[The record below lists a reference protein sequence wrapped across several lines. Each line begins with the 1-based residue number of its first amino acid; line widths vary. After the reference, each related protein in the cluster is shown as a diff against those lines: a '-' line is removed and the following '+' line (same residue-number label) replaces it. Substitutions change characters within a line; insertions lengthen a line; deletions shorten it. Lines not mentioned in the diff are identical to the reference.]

1 MGGAVPF
8 LLALGL
14 GVLLTPLAGLL
25 GTRLGLVDR
34 PDGGALKV
42 HARPVP
48 LTGGLAALASAA
60 IALALLGGLP
70 SPWSVTAVGVALA
83 VGVADDRRPVA
94 PWPRL
99 LGLALAG
106 VLAALGAPLE
116 PLGALRPV
124 GTVLLVLACA
134 NGVNLLDGQDGLAG
148 GLAALAALGLGLVGS
163 LASSGADVRP
173 ALAVAGGL
181 LGFLV
186 WNRPPARVFLG
197 NGGAYAVGTWLALLV
212 AEASEGGGWHGLL
225 ACGVVLGVF
234 AFELA
239 STVVRRV
246 AAHASLASGDR
257 DHSYDVV
264 AAELGSRARATAA
277 FLVAGGAAAG
287 LGGLA
292 AASGLGVTAAVGGAG
307 AVLAGLWGVRLWRH
321 RMPHLP

>member
-14 GVLLTPLAGLL
+14 GAVLTPVAGWL
-25 GTRLGLVDR
+25 GVRVGLVDR
-34 PDGGALKV
+34 PDGGTLKV

-48 LTGGLAALASAA
+48 LTGGLAVLASAA
-60 IALALLGGLP
+60 MALAFLGGLP
-70 SPWSVTAVGVALA
+70 SLWSLAAVGTALA

-106 VLAALGAPLE
+106 ALAGVDAPLE
-116 PLGALRPV
+116 PLGALGPL
-124 GTVLLVLACA
+124 GTALLVLAWA
-134 NGVNLLDGQDGLAG
+134 NGANLLDGQDGLAG
-148 GLAALAALGLGLVGS
+148 GLAAVAALGLALVGS
-163 LASSGADVRP
+163 LASTGADLRP
-173 ALAVAGGL
+173 ALAAAGGL
-181 LGFLV
+181 LGFLA

-212 AEASEGGGWHGLL
+212 VEASEGGGWHALL

-239 STVVRRV
+239 STVARRV
-246 AAHASLASGDR
+246 ATRTSLAAGDR

-264 AAELGSRARATAA
+264 AAALGSRGRATAA
-277 FLVAGGAAAG
+277 FLVAGGLAAG

-292 AASGLGVTAAVGGAG
+292 AASGLRVTVALGGAG
-307 AVLAGLWGVRLWRH
+307 TVLAGLWGVRLWRH
-321 RMPHLP
+321 RVPQSP